1 MPAITEQP
9 VSALTSAL
17 PTKLLLAVFIVAAIA
32 NIIYYMLPMRLTH
45 TLVALLAKAEET
57 YIEAHGMCLLS
68 AAETQMLAALQL
80 QVATI
85 REKSLQS
92 SLSSRV
98 TLRDFVHGRTFTL
111 LRSIREVQKFETHI
125 QILKESQLRTEL
137 ISNPRGVLLRRRG
150 VGPR

>member
-9 VSALTSAL
+9 VSALTLAL

-80 QVATI
+80 Q
-85 REKSLQS
+85 
-92 SLSSRV
+92 
-98 TLRDFVHGRTFTL
+98 
-111 LRSIREVQKFETHI
+111 
-125 QILKESQLRTEL
+125 ILKESQLRTEL
-137 ISNPRGVLLRRRG
+137 NSNPRGVLLRRRG